1 MKERQRPWLGAVVGV
16 LIGVLLVS
24 VLAMLVRTFSLADS
38 IRESQKANTGTL
50 LSSQQ
55 TLKAVEDC
63 TQPAG
68 ECFKRGQKA
77 TASAVGDINRVVI
90 LAAACSVGLDQRLS
104 VAERQDVISACVID
118 RLSVR
123 PVGP

>member
-63 TQPAG
+63 TQPVG
-68 ECFKRGQKA
+68 DCFKRGQKA